1 MDGSS
6 SVHLNRDPLS
16 AQSMIKL
23 KNPFV
28 FRIRDES
35 LRCDNY
41 RNDLKLTL
49 KCDNSFWVFSYWGAN
64 IEELHLELDSEWQ
77 SMRQLL
83 LDNKFLDEH
92 YLFRSEPE
100 L

>member
-1 MDGSS
+1 MNCSS
-6 SVHLNRDPLS
+6 TVHLNREHLS
-16 AQSMIKL
+16 AQSMVRL
-23 KNPFV
+23 SNPFV

-35 LRCDNY
+35 LSSDNY
-41 RNDLKLTL
+41 RNGLKLSL

-64 IEELHLELDSEWQ
+64 IEELHFSLDSEWQ
-77 SMRQLL
+77 PMRQLL
-83 LDNKFLDEH
+83 LDNKFLDGH